1 MYGILR
7 LVAITRSEENKGKTK
22 SVSLGVE
29 RGRIG
34 YNVRKV
40 KFDISFFLYI
50 FSHEYKKKIV
60 VILVQNVFFVV
71 SLVQNVAVKLC

>member
-22 SVSLGVE
+22 SVSFGVE

-34 YNVRKV
+34 YNVRKA

-50 FSHEYKKKIV
+50 YPTSIKKK
-60 VILVQNVFFVV
+60 L
-71 SLVQNVAVKLC
+71 L